1 MDEIVYWLL
10 CGWAALVILTAV
22 IAWITDSPVKAFVAL
37 AIFCTPIVS
46 LADADCFVAQGVS
59 LKAAGAI
66 RGRRRLTLGHTTMTG
81 HLQWR
86 LRSFTGQ
93 PPEDV
98 APSVEYVTVPCRAG

>member
-46 LADADCFVAQGVS
+46 LAMLTALW
-59 LKAAGAI
+59 LKASAS
-66 RGRRRLTLGHTTMTG
+66 RRRA
-81 HLQWR
+81 
-86 LRSFTGQ
+86 RSG
-93 PPEDV
+93 
-98 APSVEYVTVPCRAG
+98 AGGD